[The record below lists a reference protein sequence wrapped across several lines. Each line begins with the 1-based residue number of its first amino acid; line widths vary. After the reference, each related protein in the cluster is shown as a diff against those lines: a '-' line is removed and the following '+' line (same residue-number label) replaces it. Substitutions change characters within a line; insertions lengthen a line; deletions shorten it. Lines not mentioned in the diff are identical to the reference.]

1 VFVLHDTPP
10 STETG
15 VQPVP
20 IGMFSAETSSPS
32 RPLMIPAVH
41 ESTLLEFSTFWQ
53 HCAPPVG
60 AGGVQLRFVL
70 TVTGTQSTPMSSST
84 ECSI

>member
-41 ESTLLEFSTFWQ
+41 ESTELEFSTFWQ
-53 HCAPPVG
+53 H
-60 AGGVQLRFVL
+60 
-70 TVTGTQSTPMSSST
+70 
-84 ECSI
+84 